1 MDHEHMIAWAF
12 GHWIFCRYS
21 MYRWHPSLPSVI
33 IKKSNYRYF
42 DVLLIVLQSFIEY
55 FKWVCKH
62 PQWRNYINNI
72 KHNRSI
78 ILTPYRIQIRAFK
91 HQISTKVLNNLF
103 FSFFNTD
110 IMGSE
115 LLRSCENY
123 DIVWPLMWISS
134 LLRLLL
140 YINIIYGPNNEVR

>member
-1 MDHEHMIAWAF
+1 MDHERMIAWAF
-12 GHWIFCRYS
+12 GHWFFCRYS

-42 DVLLIVLQSFIEY
+42 DVLLIVYNSFIEY

-72 KHNRSI
+72 KHNCSI
-78 ILTPYRIQIRAFK
+78 ILTRYRIQIRAFK
-91 HQISTKVLNNLF
+91 HQNRPKVLNNLL

-115 LLRSCENY
+115 LLRSSENS
-123 DIVWPLMWISS
+123 DKVCPLMWISS

-140 YINIIYGPNNEVR
+140 YINIIYGPNMK